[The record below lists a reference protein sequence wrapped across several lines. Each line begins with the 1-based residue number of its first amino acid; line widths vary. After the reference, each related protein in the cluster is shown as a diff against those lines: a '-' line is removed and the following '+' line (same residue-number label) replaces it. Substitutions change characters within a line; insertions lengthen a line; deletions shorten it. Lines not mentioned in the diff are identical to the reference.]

1 MYYAHRTMQPKY
13 GFGPNMEKERM
24 SERISRQ
31 DGQLFVDW
39 DAVQQQL

>member
-1 MYYAHRTMQPKY
+1 MHTARLYMQLKY